1 MLSIIL
7 IIGLIAAVLTI
18 FIVLIQNPKG
28 GGLAANFSSSTQIFG
43 AQRTSE
49 GVEKLTWIFASIILL
64 VSLVASS
71 YNGAS
76 SAKGKTEVSTDSKLE
91 EKINAPVPKSSKP
104 MVDPSAN
111 PAPPADPTKQ
121 VPPQN

>member
-18 FIVLIQNPKG
+18 IIVLIQNPKG

-43 AQRTSE
+43 AQKTSE

-91 EKINAPVPKSSKP
+91 EQINATVPKSTKP
-104 MVDPSAN
+104 MVDPATT
-111 PAPPADPTKQ
+111 PQPPLDPTQ
-121 VPPQN
+121 QTPPQK